1 MNPFEKM
8 SNINNINEFIE
19 HYNKGLR
26 LFIGLEFEN
35 GESFSGLDISGT
47 TFKNC
52 WFCAD
57 FSDTNLTDCKFI
69 ECNIK
74 TSNFSNANLTRA
86 LINRCSYEATEFHGA
101 NITDFRFEENY
112 AYGNDYYLDDFKKI
126 YGFD

>member
-1 MNPFEKM
+1 M
-8 SNINNINEFIE
+8 SEIE
-19 HYNKGLR
+19 RVNQFMDNYNQGQR

-35 GESFSGLDISGT
+35 GESFNGLDISGT

-57 FSDTNLTDCKFI
+57 FSNTNLTDCKFI

-74 TSNFSNANLTRA
+74 TSDFSNANLTRA
-86 LINRCSYEATEFHGA
+86 LITRCPSEATEFHGA

-112 AYGNDYYLDDFKKI
+112 YYGLTLHLKDFKRLF
-126 YGFD
+126 GFEIGS